1 MFDNLSLWPG
11 PDYDFVGPW
20 VSDTVS
26 PPVIINKSTQ
36 IEFRILEIS
45 LFNFYNIMSTLGLH
59 RWVQVLLLFVFR
71 LLPLGVAT
79 ADHPL

>member
-1 MFDNLSLWPG
+1 MYCTWITKYHAG

-20 VSDTVS
+20 ATDTVR

-45 LFNFYNIMSTLGLH
+45 LFYFYNIMSTLGPHDGCKCNTTKREEIL
-59 RWVQVLLLFVFR
+59 
-71 LLPLGVAT
+71 
-79 ADHPL
+79 